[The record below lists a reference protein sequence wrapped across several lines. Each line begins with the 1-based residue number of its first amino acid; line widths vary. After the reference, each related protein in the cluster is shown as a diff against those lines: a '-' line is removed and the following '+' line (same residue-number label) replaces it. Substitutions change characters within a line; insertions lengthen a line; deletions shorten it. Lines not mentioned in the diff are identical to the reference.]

1 MKTLLDRQTSLRR
14 PAPTAPADHLTL
26 RRGAARVLLGNWTG
40 TSTVPSRTLYPHQW
54 SWDSAFVAIGLRH
67 LSVRRAQQE
76 LESLLAGQWADGR
89 LPHIVFNPEVPYGAY
104 FPSPD
109 FWQSSRAGRAAGAPA
124 APETSGIVQPPVH
137 ALAAWL
143 VHRADPAESARRGFL
158 ARVLPRLTAWHDYLL
173 TRRDLGGGGLAAV
186 VHPWEPGMDN
196 SPAWDRA
203 LARVEPAAG
212 AFRRAD
218 LDHGDPADRPTD
230 LDYGRY
236 VRLASTYRAAGY
248 DDRATGHRFA
258 LEDPGFNALLV
269 TGELAL
275 ARMADHLGQDGAR
288 HRERAA
294 ELTRRL
300 VDRLWD
306 DTAGIFRARD
316 LADDTLV
323 DHRGVAGL
331 LPLVVP
337 GLPADLVRALTDTLD
352 GPHFHA
358 PATGLVPSDDLTGPT
373 FHPTRYWRG
382 PAWFNTAW
390 LVERGLRTHGRHA
403 RARTLREALVREAG
417 RTGFAEYVDPL
428 TGEGRGARQFSWTAA
443 LALDL
448 LHTDGHPDPPAA
460 GPADAVLPLTGPDT
474 AQPPTG
480 PDTALPPADQEEY
493 AR

>member
-1 MKTLLDRQTSLRR
+1 MKSLLDRRTPLGR

-89 LPHIVFNPEVPYGAY
+89 LPHIVFNPEVPYSAY

-124 APETSGIVQPPVH
+124 GSETSGIVQPPVH

-143 VHRADPAESARRGFL
+143 VHCADPAESARRGFL

-236 VRLASTYRAAGY
+236 VRLASTYREAGY
-248 DDRATGHRFA
+248 DDRATGHEFA

-275 ARMADHLGQDGAR
+275 ARMAHHLGQDGAG
-288 HRERAA
+288 HGERAA

-337 GLPADLVRALTDTLD
+337 GLPADIVRALTGTLD

-403 RARTLREALVREAG
+403 RARILREALVREAG

-448 LHTDGHPDPPAA
+448 LHTDGHPDAPAA
-460 GPADAVLPLTGPDT
+460 GPDAVLSLT
-474 AQPPTG
+474 A
-480 PDTALPPADQEEY
+480 PDTALPPTGQEEY